1 MALQCKCGQPI
12 EAFGVP
18 DCYTK
23 MAPIVKLIF
32 TTKVNNIVT
41 NPRVDL
47 VLSPSN
53 TTYPDIYK
61 LITPRLDDVSS
72 ERAEPVTEEIGATQ
86 YYVRDAVR
94 TITATV
100 GQLPTEW
107 GEMIAQLRCQS
118 NLGVFFVDA
127 NGTIWGRKVATT
139 TGDAGAPIPVI
150 PSTINALYAFPG
162 YSTVAKY
169 TITFQ
174 LPFNLADYE
183 IIPLWNDKSVVD
195 QYEAPQAVNFR
206 VYSSGGNWFVRLFT
220 KYHGTSG
227 EIIIP
232 IPGVTP
238 VSAIEIYDAAG
249 STLITTASAET
260 GNGTYQLGAALV
272 PGTTYTLDCTGVTA
286 PTGFDWP
293 SLRAK
298 FTA

>member
-32 TTKVNNIVT
+32 TTRVNNYVT
-41 NPRVDL
+41 SPSTDL
-47 VLSPSN
+47 ELSPSN

-127 NGTIWGRKVATT
+127 NGTVWGRKVATT
-139 TGDAGAPIPVI
+139 SGDAGAPIPVI
-150 PSTINALYAFPG
+150 PSTINALYGFPG

-169 TITFQ
+169 IITFQ

-183 IIPLWNDKSVVD
+183 IIPLWNDKGILH
-195 QYEAPQAVNFR
+195 YNAPQAVSFR

-220 KYHGTSG
+220 KYHNPSG
-227 EIIIP
+227 DIIIP
-232 IPGVTP
+232 INGVTP
-238 VSAIEIYDAAG
+238 LSAIEIYDAAG
-249 STLITTASAET
+249 NTLITTAFADN
-260 GNGTYQLGAALV
+260 GNGVYQLQNALTS
-272 PGTTYTLDCTGVTA
+272 GTQYTLDCTGVA
-286 PTGFDWP
+286 SPTGFDWP
-293 SLRAK
+293 SLRAR

>member
-23 MAPIVKLIF
+23 MAPIVRLIF
-32 TTKVNNIVT
+32 TTRVNNYVT
-41 NPRVDL
+41 SPSTDL
-47 VLSPSN
+47 QLSPSN
-53 TTYPDIYK
+53 TLYPDIYK
-61 LITPRLDDVSS
+61 LITPPLADVSS

-127 NGTIWGRKVATT
+127 KGTVWGRKVATT
-139 TGDAGAPIPVI
+139 TGNAGAPIPVI
-150 PSTINALYAFPG
+150 PSTINALYVFPG

-183 IIPLWNDKSVVD
+183 IIPLWNDREILNHV
-195 QYEAPQAVNFR
+195 APQAVSFR
-206 VYSSGGNWFVRLFT
+206 VYPSGGNWFVRLFK
-220 KYHGTSG
+220 KYHNSSG
-227 EIIIP
+227 DTIIP
-232 IPGVTP
+232 INGVSP
-238 VSAIEIYDAAG
+238 LSAIEIYDAAG
-249 STLITTASAET
+249 NTLITTASADN
-260 GNGTYQLGAALV
+260 GNGVYQLGAALTS
-272 PGTTYTLDCTGVTA
+272 GTQYTLDCTGVTS
-286 PTGFDWP
+286 PTEFDWP

>member
-23 MAPIVKLIF
+23 MAPIFRFIF
-32 TTKVNNIVT
+32 TTRVNSYVT
-41 NPRVDL
+41 SPSVDL
-47 VLSPSN
+47 ALSPSN

-127 NGTIWGRKVATT
+127 NGTVWGRKVAIP

-169 TITFQ
+169 TISFQ

-183 IIPLWNDKSVVD
+183 IIPLWNDKNILG
-195 QYEAPQAVNFR
+195 YRTPEAVNFR

-220 KYHGTSG
+220 KYHNPSG
-227 EIIIP
+227 DIIIP
-232 IPGVTP
+232 INSVSPL
-238 VSAIEIYDAAG
+238 SAIEIYDAAG
-249 STLITTASAET
+249 STLITTASAEV
-260 GNGTYQLGAALV
+260 GNGVYQLGAALTL
-272 PGTTYTLDCTGVTA
+272 GTQYTLDCTGVA
-286 PTGFDWP
+286 SPTGFDWP

>member
-32 TTKVNNIVT
+32 TTRVNNYVT
-41 NPRVDL
+41 SPSADL

-94 TITATV
+94 TITAVV

-107 GEMIAQLRCQS
+107 GEKIAQLRCQS

-127 NGTIWGRKVATT
+127 NGTVWGRKISTSIGV
-139 TGDAGAPIPVI
+139 AGAPIPVI

-162 YSTVAKY
+162 YSTVPKY

-183 IIPLWNDKSVVD
+183 IIPLWNDRGILN
-195 QYEAPQAVNFR
+195 YNAPEAVSFR

-220 KYHGTSG
+220 KYHAPSG

-232 IPGVTP
+232 INGVTP
-238 VSAIEIYDAAG
+238 LSAIEIYDSAG
-249 STLITTASAET
+249 NTLVTTASTEV
-260 GNGTYQLGAALV
+260 GNGVYQLGAALTS
-272 PGTTYTLDCTGVTA
+272 GTTYTLDCTGVATL
-286 PTGFDWP
+286 TGFDWP

>member
-1 MALQCKCGQPI
+1 MALQCRCGQPI

-23 MAPIVKLIF
+23 MAPIVRLIF
-32 TTKVNNIVT
+32 TTRVNNYVT
-41 NPRVDL
+41 NPSANL
-47 VLSPSN
+47 ELSPSN

-127 NGTIWGRKVATT
+127 NGTVWGRKVAIA
-139 TGDAGAPIPVI
+139 TGDAGAPILVI
-150 PSTINALYAFPG
+150 PSTINALYAFPS

-183 IIPLWNDKSVVD
+183 IIPLWNNRNILNYV
-195 QYEAPQAVNFR
+195 APLAVSFR
-206 VYSSGGNWFVRLFT
+206 VYSSGGNWFVRLFK
-220 KYHGTSG
+220 KYHDPSG
-227 EIIIP
+227 DIIIP
-232 IPGVTP
+232 INGVAP

-249 STLITTASAET
+249 NTLITTGST
-260 GNGTYQLGAALV
+260 DIGNGIYQLRAALTS
-272 PGTTYTLDCTGVTA
+272 GTQYTLDCTGVA
-286 PTGFDWP
+286 SPTGFDWP
-293 SLRAK
+293 SLRVR

>member
-32 TTKVNNIVT
+32 TTKVNNQVE
-41 NPRVDL
+41 NPIAHL
-47 VLSPSN
+47 ALSPSN
-53 TTYPDIYK
+53 PTFPDIYR

-72 ERAEPVTEEIGATQ
+72 ERPEAVTEEIGATQ

-107 GEMIAQLRCQS
+107 GELIAQLRCQS

-127 NGTIWGRKVATT
+127 NGTVWGRKVYTT
-139 TGDAGAPIPVI
+139 MGDAGAPIPVV
-150 PSTINALYAFPG
+150 PSTINAVYAFPS
-162 YSTVAKY
+162 YSTVPKY

-183 IIPLWNDKSVVD
+183 IIPLWNDAD
-195 QYEAPQAVNFR
+195 ILNYIAPQAVNFR
-206 VYSSGGNWFVRLFT
+206 VYSSGGNWHVRLFT
-220 KYHGTSG
+220 KYHKPDGA
-227 EIIIP
+227 IIIP
-232 IPGVTP
+232 ISGATP
-238 VSAIEIYDAAG
+238 LSAIEIYNISG
-249 STLITTASAET
+249 STLVTAASVDL
-260 GNGTYQLGAALV
+260 GNGVYQLAGPLT
-272 PGTTYTLDCTGVTA
+272 PGTDYILDCTGVA
-286 PTGFDWP
+286 NPTGFDWP